1 MGKEEQVILLRA
13 MLGPGMMVR
22 QAMLSVLE
30 GKLSACQ
37 LFPSALLWASPIEV
51 LTYSF
56 SKSPEDSNVQFGDL
70 RACHNSM
77 GLVGQARTEDL
88 GTNLEYQG

>member
-1 MGKEEQVILLRA
+1 MGKEQVILLGA
-13 MLGPGMMVR
+13 MLGPGMRVR
-22 QAMLSVLE
+22 QAIPAVLE

-37 LFPSALLWASPIEV
+37 LFPSALLWAPPIEV

-56 SKSPEDSNVQFGDL
+56 SKSPEDSNVQFRDL
-70 RACHNSM
+70 SACHNSM

-88 GTNLEYQG
+88 GANLEYQG